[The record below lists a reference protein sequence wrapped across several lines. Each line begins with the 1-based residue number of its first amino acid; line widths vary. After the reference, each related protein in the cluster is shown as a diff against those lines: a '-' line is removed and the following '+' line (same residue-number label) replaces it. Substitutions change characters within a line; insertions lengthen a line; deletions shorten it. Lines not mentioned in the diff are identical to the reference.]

1 MEHRMQNTA
10 DELRAILSAYQQVA
24 AASWPDLNPNMKSR
38 AARWSSASADEL
50 QQELDGYLRDV
61 APPRSN
67 VRIMWKTGPKFLFG
81 GCNELFAKDAGL
93 EPSELIGADDFDK
106 RLPWRHQAAKYRR
119 DDETVAKT
127 GKASLDIIERQEST
141 GGEMTWV
148 RAGKAPLKLAD
159 GTSFGIL
166 AMYEIVDAATGRA
179 LFMKSMKPEG
189 AKA

>member
-1 MEHRMQNTA
+1 MEHTA

-24 AASWPDLNPNMKSR
+24 AASWPELNPGMKSR
-38 AARWSSASADEL
+38 VSRWSSASAAEL
-50 QQELDGYLRDV
+50 RAELDGYLREV

-67 VRIMWKTGPKFLFG
+67 VRIMWKTGPKFVFA

-93 EPSELIGADDFDK
+93 KPSELLGTDDFDK

-127 GKASLDIIERQEST
+127 GKANLDIIERQESS

-148 RAGKAPLKLAD
+148 RAGKAPLKGVD
-159 GTSFGIL
+159 GNSFGIL

-179 LFMKSMKPEG
+179 LFMKSMKNEP

>member
-1 MEHRMQNTA
+1 MEHRMQNSA

-24 AASWPDLNPNMKSR
+24 AASWPDLNPGMKSR

-50 QQELDGYLRDV
+50 QQELDGYLREV

-67 VRIMWKTGPKFLFG
+67 VRVMWKTGPKFLFG

-93 EPSELIGADDFDK
+93 KPSELIGTDDFDK

-166 AMYEIVDAATGRA
+166 AMYEVVDAATGRT
-179 LFMKSMKPEG
+179 LFMKSMKSET